1 MNIKQGAAEAGVRIG
16 PVPLHGSWKGCLVGV
31 LGGLLLAAF
40 AGHKPWGALFWLAVG
55 CLNAVYPFVMAR
67 RVRSFGVYM
76 TDEAAVLRG
85 RHRRDRRRVPWL
97 QVQSV
102 VSQVNSNGTSAV
114 QLILENGEPVTLP
127 FPKTLYRKGDTT
139 YESDFQSIDQWWLAH
154 RGESWRPVRQE
165 EPLPPIQG

>member
-55 CLNAVYPFVMAR
+55 CFNAVYPFVMAR

-102 VSQVNSNGTSAV
+102 VSHLNSNGTSEV
-114 QLILENGEPVTLP
+114 RLVLENGEQATLP
-127 FPKTLYRKGDTT
+127 FPKTTWRKHDAR
-139 YESDFQSIDQWWLAH
+139 YEENFQSINQWWLAH
-154 RGESWRPVRQE
+154 GGASWRPVREE
-165 EPLPPIQG
+165 EPRAPVPG